1 MANCTSLVAD
11 LAAAIDTALSYNCP
25 MCKLDTREDVYVKY
39 CENGICVK
47 NTWAAFC
54 KTCMNKFL
62 SELRKPPIGFTST
75 HLSWPYQDSESHLL
89 CLDCAGNCS
98 YTNKPFNEKHDCFRA
113 DIGLLVRQTP
123 PPKFADVFGVRVC
136 WESKSHSRV
145 DYEQGVL
152 QGRQQVRD
160 ILCPRLQEL
169 TNKKHGVEIQWQ
181 RLKSTN
187 IALKGQLQKVKKE
200 KDVLE
205 FYLQE
210 AEADKESLTN
220 KLDNL
225 KDVEEERN
233 MLESDLQEAE
243 EAKEKLS
250 FKLDKLQ
257 EVNETLEYKLQK
269 AETNEAVLSKLQRTA
284 QQEIETLKIRLEQA
298 EANNK
303 VCLKYIKL
311 SKKRSFPKKNN
322 LKHFK
327 RARK

>member
-1 MANCTSLVAD
+1 MTSIDSVT
-11 LAAAIDTALSYNCP
+11 AAAIDTALSYNCP
-25 MCKLDTREDVYVKY
+25 MCKLDTREDVYVKH
-39 CENGICVK
+39 CENDICLK

-75 HLSWPYQDSESHLL
+75 HWSWPYQDSESQLL

-98 YTNKPFNEKHDCFRA
+98 YTNKPFYEKHDCFRA

-152 QGRQQVRD
+152 QGRQEVRD
-160 ILCPRLQEL
+160 ILCPR
-169 TNKKHGVEIQWQ
+169 
-181 RLKSTN
+181 
-187 IALKGQLQKVKKE
+187 
-200 KDVLE
+200 
-205 FYLQE
+205 
-210 AEADKESLTN
+210 
-220 KLDNL
+220 
-225 KDVEEERN
+225 
-233 MLESDLQEAE
+233 LQEAE